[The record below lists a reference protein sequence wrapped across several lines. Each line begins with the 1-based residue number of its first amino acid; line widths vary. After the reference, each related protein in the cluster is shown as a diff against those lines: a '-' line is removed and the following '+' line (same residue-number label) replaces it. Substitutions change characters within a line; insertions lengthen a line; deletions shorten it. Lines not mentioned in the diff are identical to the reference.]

1 MLLLPGQDPAL
12 QLLLQLMGTKGQCR
26 EAAAL
31 LNVGISMPRTSLA
44 GSKSCTSPQSVLHR
58 PIWDHSFFSRAEP
71 TLERVFC
78 SFARSFSSFSRFPP
92 RLAKRL
98 GSVAFL

>member
-12 QLLLQLMGTKGQCR
+12 QLLLQLMGTQGQCR

-31 LNVGISMPRTSLA
+31 LNVGISTPRTSLA
-44 GSKSCTSPQSVLHR
+44 GSKSCTSRSVLHR
-58 PIWDHSFFSRAEP
+58 PIWDHGFSRAEP

-78 SFARSFSSFSRFPP
+78 SFARCFSSFSRFPP